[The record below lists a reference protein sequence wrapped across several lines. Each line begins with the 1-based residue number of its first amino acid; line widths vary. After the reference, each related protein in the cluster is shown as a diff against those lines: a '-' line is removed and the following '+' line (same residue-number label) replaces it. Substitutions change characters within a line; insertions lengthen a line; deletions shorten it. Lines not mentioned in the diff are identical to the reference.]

1 MIEFQIQQRDLV
13 SILSI
18 LRSPN
23 TLQSKVLI
31 ILVNGGILKTIEYFF
46 HFSSL
51 RGTGD

>member
-1 MIEFQIQQRDLV
+1 MIEFQIHQRDLV

-31 ILVNGGILKTIEYFF
+31 IVNGGILKTTEY
-46 HFSSL
+46 FSSL
-51 RGTGD
+51 RGT